1 MNSPA
6 PSDIPLWAYGGRD
19 VPGRR
24 GQLYVGEVALPLETL
39 EPPSVSSSP
48 RARPVAARVPIV
60 PPPVPPVDAAAP
72 PVTSAGLWSMLW
84 PQLRPYKWLL
94 FGAFALNAAHGVAI
108 TFQTVTPKYLID
120 SILLPVGLSSAQR
133 WHRLIALATA
143 YLLASVF
150 ARMLVWH
157 VGFRMFTYVRE
168 RALFGLRAQ
177 FFRHVNHLCL
187 RFHGRNHSG
196 ELFNYLFG
204 NPLQQVQAYFQQLAF
219 GAAGALVVL
228 VSTVVWLGA
237 WDPLLSGILLTT
249 VLVTVLMM
257 NRTRRRVQVL
267 VADYQKTETSVTG
280 YVADLLRG
288 SRDVKLYAMEPQV
301 AAAFDERVWEVGRKS
316 YEREVKGHELW
327 MRTEVVQ
334 YAAYAALCVACGWR
348 YFNGHLTVGQAQAY
362 LAAFMGLQA
371 AMTTLFQ
378 LSTQKGAAQAGMD
391 RITAVLQTAS
401 TTPDPVGHA
410 RPIPI
415 RGDLELRDVT
425 FGYDAERPVLRGI
438 DLTIPYGQKVALVG
452 PSGAGKSTVTQL
464 LLRLYD
470 PDHGSVRLSGV
481 DLRHVNG
488 HDLRQHFGVVP
499 QDPFVFRT
507 TLRENL
513 RVARPS
519 ASDAEIRLAC
529 ERANAWEFIHRLPEG
544 LSTRVGESGSTLSG
558 GQRQRL
564 AIARALLADPDYFI
578 FDEATS
584 ALDTVSEH
592 LVQQAMENAV
602 ADRTALIIAHRLA
615 TVRTCDRI
623 LVCDGGRLAQDGTY
637 DELVARP
644 GLFRDLVRGQGLR
657 G

>member
-1 MNSPA
+1 M
-6 PSDIPLWAYGGRD
+6 RD
-19 VPGRR
+19 RA
-24 GQLYVGEVALPLETL
+24 GEVTL
-39 EPPSVSSSP
+39 SFEIAVARSAASVS
-48 RARPVAARVPIV
+48 RLFGWTVGRPPPAGTTR
-60 PPPVPPVDAAAP
+60 PPVPPGEP
-72 PVTSAGLWSMLW
+72 SPEPGGPSPGHPTGLWAMLW
-84 PQLRPYKWLL
+84 PQLKPYRWLL
-94 FGAFALNAAHGVAI
+94 VTAFVLNAAHGVAI
-108 TFQTVTPKYLID
+108 VFQTVTPKYLID
-120 SILLPVGLSSAQR
+120 NVMLPPGLTSAVR
-133 WHRLIALATA
+133 WHRLLWLAA
-143 YLLASVF
+143 GYFLASVV

-187 RFHGRNHSG
+187 RFHVRNHSG

-219 GAAGALVVL
+219 GAAGSLVVL
-228 VSTVVWLGA
+228 VTTVVWLGA
-237 WDPLLSGILLTT
+237 WDWVLTGILLGT
-249 VLVTVLMM
+249 VAATVVLMD
-257 NRTRRRVQVL
+257 RTRRKMQVM
-267 VADYQKTETSVTG
+267 VADYQKVESSVTG

-288 SRDVKLYAMEPQV
+288 SRDVKLYAMEDQV
-301 AAAFDERVWEVGRKS
+301 AAGFDERVWEVGRKT
-316 YEREVKGHELW
+316 YEREVKGHALW
-327 MRTEVVQ
+327 MRQETLG
-334 YAAYAALCVACGWR
+334 YFAYAALCVACGWR

-391 RITAVLQTAS
+391 RITAVLRTAS

-415 RGDLELRDVT
+415 RGDLELHNVT
-425 FGYDAERPVLRGI
+425 FGYEAEHPVLKAI
-438 DLTIPYGQKVALVG
+438 TLTIPYGQKVALVG

-470 PDHGSVRLSGV
+470 PDHGSVRVGGV
-481 DLRHVNG
+481 DVRHLNG
-488 HDLRQHFGVVP
+488 QDLRQHFGVVP
-499 QDPFVFRT
+499 QDPFIFRT
-507 TLRENL
+507 TIRENL
-513 RVARPS
+513 RVARP
-519 ASDAEIRLAC
+519 AATDDQIRAAC
-529 ERANAWEFIHRLPEG
+529 ERANAWEFIQRLPDR
-544 LSTRVGESGSTLSG
+544 LDSRVGEGGSTLSG

-584 ALDTVSEH
+584 ALDTVSER
-592 LVQQAMENAV
+592 LVQAAMENVA
-602 ADRTALIIAHRLA
+602 ADRTSLVIAHRLA

-623 LVCDGGRLAQDGTY
+623 LVCDGGRLAQDGPY
-637 DELVARP
+637 DDLVAQP

>member
-1 MNSPA
+1 
-6 PSDIPLWAYGGRD
+6 
-19 VPGRR
+19 
-24 GQLYVGEVALPLETL
+24 
-39 EPPSVSSSP
+39 
-48 RARPVAARVPIV
+48 
-60 PPPVPPVDAAAP
+60 
-72 PVTSAGLWSMLW
+72 MLW
-84 PQLRPYKWLL
+84 PQLRRYKWLL
-94 FGAFALNAAHGVAI
+94 AGAFTLNAAHGVAI
-108 TFQTVTPKYLID
+108 VFQTVTPKYLID
-120 SILLPVGLSSAQR
+120 DILVPAGLSSAVR
-133 WHRLIALATA
+133 WHRLLWLAA
-143 YLLASVF
+143 GYFFASVV

-157 VGFRMFTYVRE
+157 VGFRLFTYVRE

-219 GAAGALVVL
+219 GAAGSLVVL
-228 VSTVVWLGA
+228 VTTVVWLGA
-237 WDPLLSGILLTT
+237 WDPVLTGILVATVAAT
-249 VLVTVLMM
+249 VLLM
-257 NRTRRRVQVL
+257 NYTRRQVQAM
-267 VADYQKTETSVTG
+267 VADYQRVESSVTG

-288 SRDVKLYAMEPQV
+288 SRDVKIYAMEDQV
-301 AAAFDERVWEVGRKS
+301 AAAFDERVWEVGRKT
-316 YEREVKGHELW
+316 YEREVRGHALW
-327 MRTEVVQ
+327 MRQETVG
-334 YAAYAALCVACGWR
+334 YAAYALLCVAAGWR
-348 YFNGHLTVGQAQAY
+348 YFGGHLSIGSAQAY
-362 LAAFMGLQA
+362 LAAFMGLQG

-415 RGDLELRDVT
+415 RGPLELHNVT
-425 FGYDAERPVLRGI
+425 FGYDADHPVLRGLN
-438 DLTIPYGQKVALVG
+438 LTIPYGQKVALVG

-470 PDHGSVRLSGV
+470 PDHGSVRVAGV
-481 DLRHVNG
+481 DLKHLSG
-488 HDLRQHFGVVP
+488 PDLRQHFGVVP
-499 QDPFVFRT
+499 QDPFIFRT

-513 RVARPS
+513 RVARPH
-519 ASDAEIRLAC
+519 AADAEIRTAC
-529 ERANAWEFIHRLPEG
+529 ERANAWEFIQRLPDG
-544 LSTRVGESGSTLSG
+544 LDSRVGEGGSTLSG

-564 AIARALLADPDYFI
+564 SIARALLADPDYFI

-592 LVQQAMENAV
+592 LVQAAMENAV

-623 LVCDGGRLAQDGTY
+623 LVCDGGRIAQDGTY
-637 DELVARP
+637 ADLVEQP

-657 G
+657 

>member
-1 MNSPA
+1 
-6 PSDIPLWAYGGRD
+6 L
-19 VPGRR
+19 
-24 GQLYVGEVALPLETL
+24 QLET
-39 EPPSVSSSP
+39 
-48 RARPVAARVPIV
+48 V
-60 PPPVPPVDAAAP
+60 PPPRSHRATQPSRIAPSIRPDGATAVAPTTAAAP
-72 PVTSAGLWSMLW
+72 PVPSPGLWAMLW

-94 FGAFALNAAHGVAI
+94 ATAFLLNAAHGVAI
-108 TFQTVTPKYLID
+108 TFQTLTPKYLID
-120 SILLPVGLSSAQR
+120 SVLLPTGITTAQR
-133 WHRLIALATA
+133 WHRMAVLAA
-143 YLLASVF
+143 VYLFASVF

-157 VGFRMFTYVRE
+157 VGLRLFTYVRE

-228 VSTVVWLGA
+228 VSTLVWLGA
-237 WDPLLSGILLTT
+237 WDPLLSGILLGTVAIT
-249 VLVTVLMM
+249 VLLMDH
-257 NRTRRRVQVL
+257 TRRKVQVM
-267 VADYQKTETSVTG
+267 VADYQKVESSVTG

-316 YEREVKGHELW
+316 YEREVRGHALW
-327 MRTEVVQ
+327 MRQETMSYV
-334 YAAYAALCVACGWR
+334 AFAGLCVASGWR
-348 YFNGHLTVGQAQAY
+348 YMGGHLTIGQVQAY
-362 LAAFMGLQA
+362 LAAFTGLQA

-391 RITAVLQTAS
+391 RISAVLRTAS
-401 TTPDPVGHA
+401 TTPDPVGLA

-415 RGDLELRDVT
+415 RADLEFRDVT
-425 FGYDAERPVLRGI
+425 FGYEPDRPVLNGVT
-438 DLTIPYGQKVALVG
+438 LTIPYGQKVALVG

-470 PDHGSVRLSGV
+470 PDRGTVSLSGV
-481 DLRHVNG
+481 DLRHLNG

-499 QDPFVFRT
+499 QDPFIFRT
-507 TLRENL
+507 SIRENL
-513 RVARPS
+513 RVARP
-519 ASDAEIRLAC
+519 AATDDEIRTAC
-529 ERANAWEFIHRLPEG
+529 ERANAWEFIQRLPDR
-544 LSTRVGESGSTLSG
+544 LDSRVGEGGSTLSG

-564 AIARALLADPDYFI
+564 SIARALLADPDYFV

-592 LVQQAMENAV
+592 LVQAAMENAV

-623 LVCDGGRLAQDGTY
+623 LVCDAGRIAQDGTY
-637 DELVARP
+637 DELVAEV

-657 G
+657 

>member
-1 MNSPA
+1 
-6 PSDIPLWAYGGRD
+6 
-19 VPGRR
+19 
-24 GQLYVGEVALPLETL
+24 
-39 EPPSVSSSP
+39 
-48 RARPVAARVPIV
+48 
-60 PPPVPPVDAAAP
+60 
-72 PVTSAGLWSMLW
+72 MLW

-94 FGAFALNAAHGVAI
+94 AAAFVLNALHGVAI

-120 SILLPVGLSSAQR
+120 SVLLPAGLTTAQR
-133 WHRLIALATA
+133 WHRMAWLAGT
-143 YLLASVF
+143 YLFASVV

-157 VGFRMFTYVRE
+157 LGFRMFTYVRE

-228 VSTVVWLGA
+228 VSTLVWLGA
-237 WDPLLSGILLTT
+237 WDAILSGILFVT
-249 VLVTVLMM
+249 VGVTVLMM
-257 NRTRRRVQVL
+257 NHTRRRVQAM
-267 VADYQKTETSVTG
+267 VADYQAVESSVTG

-288 SRDVKLYAMEPQV
+288 SRDVKLYAMEDQV
-301 AAAFDERVWEVGRKS
+301 AAAFDERVWEVGRKT
-316 YEREVKGHELW
+316 YQREVKGHALW

-334 YAAYAALCVACGWR
+334 YVAYAALCVGCCWR
-348 YFNGHLTVGQAQAY
+348 YLGGHLTIGQAQAY
-362 LAAFMGLQA
+362 LAAFMGLQG

-391 RITAVLQTAS
+391 RIAAVLHTAS
-401 TTPDPVGHA
+401 TTPDPVGTGHA
-410 RPIPI
+410 VPR

-425 FGYDAERPVLRGI
+425 FGYEADRPVLRG
-438 DLTIPYGQKVALVG
+438 LNVTIPYGQKVALVG
-452 PSGAGKSTVTQL
+452 PSGSGKSTVTQL

-470 PDHGSVRLSGV
+470 PDRGSVRLGGV
-481 DLRHVNG
+481 DLRQLSG
-488 HDLRQHFGVVP
+488 HDLRQRFGVVP
-499 QDPFVFRT
+499 QDPFIFRT
-507 TLRENL
+507 SVRENL
-513 RVARPS
+513 RVARP
-519 ASDAEIRLAC
+519 AATDAQIRLAC
-529 ERANAWEFIHRLPEG
+529 ERANAWDFIARLPDG
-544 LSTRVGESGSTLSG
+544 LSARVGEGGGSLSG

-564 AIARALLADPDYFI
+564 AIARAMLADPDYFI

-584 ALDTVSEH
+584 ALDTASEH
-592 LVQQAMENAV
+592 LVQQAMENVA

-623 LVCDGGRLAQDGTY
+623 LVVDGGRVAQDGTY
-637 DELVARP
+637 DQLVARP

-657 G
+657 SGPADVPLPRAA

>member
-1 MNSPA
+1 
-6 PSDIPLWAYGGRD
+6 
-19 VPGRR
+19 
-24 GQLYVGEVALPLETL
+24 
-39 EPPSVSSSP
+39 
-48 RARPVAARVPIV
+48 
-60 PPPVPPVDAAAP
+60 
-72 PVTSAGLWSMLW
+72 MLW

-94 FGAFALNAAHGVAI
+94 AAAFVLNAAHGVAI

-120 SILLPVGLSSAQR
+120 SVLLPTGLTPAVR
-133 WHRLIALATA
+133 WHRMAVLTGG
-143 YLLASVF
+143 YLLASIV

-157 VGFRMFTYVRE
+157 LGFRMFTYVRE

-187 RFHGRNHSG
+187 RFHVRNHSG

-228 VSTVVWLGA
+228 VSTLAWLGA
-237 WDPLLSGILLTT
+237 WDPLLSGILFVT
-249 VLVTVLMM
+249 VGVTVLMM
-257 NRTRRRVQVL
+257 NHTRRRVQVM
-267 VADYQKTETSVTG
+267 VADYQQVESTVTG

-288 SRDVKLYAMEPQV
+288 SRDVKLYAMEDQV
-301 AAAFDERVWEVGRKS
+301 ATAFDERVWEVGRKT
-316 YEREVKGHELW
+316 YQREVKGHELW

-334 YAAYAALCVACGWR
+334 YVAYAALCVACAWR
-348 YFNGHLTVGQAQAY
+348 YLHDQQVRPVGHRLTVGQVQAY
-362 LAAFMGLQA
+362 LAAFMGLQG

-391 RITAVLQTAS
+391 RISAVLHTAS

-425 FGYDAERPVLRGI
+425 FGYEPDRPVLRGLNLI
-438 DLTIPYGQKVALVG
+438 IPYGQKVALVG

-470 PDHGSVRLSGV
+470 PDQGSVCLSGV
-481 DLRHVNG
+481 DLRHLSG

-507 TLRENL
+507 TVRENL
-513 RVARPS
+513 RVARPH
-519 ASDAEIRLAC
+519 ATDAQIRLAC
-529 ERANAWEFIHRLPEG
+529 ERANAWDFIRQLPDG
-544 LSTRVGESGSTLSG
+544 LSTRVGEGGGTLSG

-592 LVQQAMENAV
+592 LVQQAMENVA

-623 LVCDGGRLAQDGTY
+623 LVCDAGRIAQDGTY
-637 DELVARP
+637 DELVERP

-657 G
+657 

>member
-1 MNSPA
+1 
-6 PSDIPLWAYGGRD
+6 
-19 VPGRR
+19 
-24 GQLYVGEVALPLETL
+24 
-39 EPPSVSSSP
+39 
-48 RARPVAARVPIV
+48 
-60 PPPVPPVDAAAP
+60 
-72 PVTSAGLWSMLW
+72 MLW
-84 PQLRPYKWLL
+84 PQLKPYKWLL
-94 FGAFALNAAHGVAI
+94 LVAFVLNAAHGVAI
-108 TFQTVTPKYLID
+108 VFQTVTPKYLID
-120 SILLPVGLSSAQR
+120 SVLLPAGLTPAVR
-133 WHRLIALATA
+133 WHRLLGLAVG
-143 YLLASVF
+143 YFVASVV

-157 VGFRMFTYVRE
+157 LGFRMFTYVRE

-187 RFHGRNHSG
+187 RFHVRNHSG

-219 GAAGALVVL
+219 GAAGSLVVL
-228 VSTVVWLGA
+228 VTTVVWLGA
-237 WDPLLSGILLTT
+237 WDPVLTGILVAT
-249 VLVTVLMM
+249 VAATVVLM
-257 NRTRRRVQVL
+257 NHTRRKVQVM
-267 VADYQKTETSVTG
+267 VADYQKVESSVTG

-288 SRDVKLYAMEPQV
+288 SRDVKLYAMEGEV
-301 AAAFDERVWEVGRKS
+301 AAAFDERVWEVGRKT
-316 YEREVKGHELW
+316 YEREVRGHALW
-327 MRTEVVQ
+327 MRQETVG
-334 YAAYAALCVACGWR
+334 YAAYALLCVAAGWR
-348 YFNGHLTVGQAQAY
+348 YFGGHLSIGSAQAY

-391 RITAVLQTAS
+391 RISAVLQTAS

-415 RGDLELRDVT
+415 RGDLEFRDVT
-425 FGYDAERPVLRGI
+425 FGYTPDRPVLRGLA
-438 DLTIPYGQKVALVG
+438 LTIPYGQKVALVG

-470 PDHGSVRLSGV
+470 PDEGTVSLSGV
-481 DLRHVNG
+481 DLRHLNG
-488 HDLRQHFGVVP
+488 HDLRRHFGVVP

-507 TLRENL
+507 SIRENL
-513 RVARPS
+513 RVARPV
-519 ASDAEIRLAC
+519 ATDAEIRDAC
-529 ERANAWEFIHRLPEG
+529 ERANAWEFIQRLPDG
-544 LSTRVGESGSTLSG
+544 LNAQVGEGGSTLSG

-592 LVQQAMENAV
+592 LVQAAMENAV

-623 LVCDGGRLAQDGTY
+623 LVCDGGRIAQDGTY
-637 DELVARP
+637 DDLVDRP
-644 GLFRDLVRGQGLR
+644 GLFRELVHGQALR

>member
-1 MNSPA
+1 MQSVISRRA
-6 PSDIPLWAYGGRD
+6 SGR
-19 VPGRR
+19 
-24 GQLYVGEVALPLETL
+24 
-39 EPPSVSSSP
+39 SVV
-48 RARPVAARVPIV
+48 PVAEPVPAQPV
-60 PPPVPPVDAAAP
+60 PPPPPTEPEPKPAAVPVDGP
-72 PVTSAGLWSMLW
+72 TPGLWSMLW
-84 PQLRPYKWLL
+84 PQLRQYKWLL
-94 FGAFALNAAHGVAI
+94 VGALLLNAAHGIAVTA
-108 TFQTVTPKYLID
+108 QTLTPKYLID
-120 SILLPVGLSSAQR
+120 SVLLPTDITPAQR
-133 WHRLIALATA
+133 WHRMAWLAGA
-143 YLLASVF
+143 YLVASIVC
-150 ARMLVWH
+150 RMLVWH
-157 VGFRMFTYVRE
+157 LGFRMFTYVRE
-168 RALFGLRAQ
+168 RTLFGLRAQ

-187 RFHGRNHSG
+187 RFHVRNHSG

-219 GAAGALVVL
+219 GAAGAVVIL
-228 VSTVVWLGA
+228 VSTLVWLGA
-237 WDPLLSGILLTT
+237 WDAVLSGILFGT
-249 VLVTVLMM
+249 VAVTVVLMD
-257 NRTRRRVQVL
+257 RTRRRVHVL
-267 VADYQKTETSVTG
+267 VADYQKVETRVTG
-280 YVADLLRG
+280 HVADLLRG

-301 AAAFDERVWEVGRKS
+301 AADFDEQVWAVGRKN
-316 YEREVKGHELW
+316 YEREVKGHALW
-327 MRTEVVQ
+327 MRQEAVG
-334 YAAYAALCVACGWR
+334 YCAFAALCAGCAWR
-348 YFNGHLTVGQAQAY
+348 YVGGHLTIGQVQAY
-362 LAAFMGLQA
+362 LAAFTGLQA

-391 RITAVLQTAS
+391 RIAAVLRTAS

-415 RGDLELRDVT
+415 RGTLSLDGVT
-425 FGYDAERPVLRGI
+425 FGYDADRAVLTDF

-470 PDHGSVRLSGV
+470 PDRGTVRVGGV
-481 DLRHVNG
+481 DLRHLNG

-507 TLRENL
+507 TIRENL

-519 ASDAEIRLAC
+519 ATDAEIQLAC
-529 ERANAWEFIHRLPEG
+529 ERSNAWEFIQRLPDG
-544 LSTRVGESGSTLSG
+544 LDSRVGEGGSTMSG

-564 AIARALLADPDYFI
+564 SIARALLADPDYFV

-602 ADRTALIIAHRLA
+602 SDRTAIIIAHRLA

-623 LVCDGGRLAQDGTY
+623 VVVDGGRVAQDGTY
-637 DELVARP
+637 DELVGRP

-657 G
+657 T